1 MKNNIRKKI
10 CVFCGSSNKTEEIY
24 RNAARSLGKIFAE
37 ANLEIIFGGGNVGLM
52 GELADSCIKN
62 KGKITGVI
70 PTHLDKIEV
79 SHKGLTNLHIVD
91 DMHMRKS
98 MMFDFSQAIVI
109 LPGGIGTLDEFFEII
124 TWKQLNL
131 HKKPIVLVNIKNFW
145 DPLINLLNHLKK
157 SNFTNIN
164 TTNDI
169 KIVSKTSEVLSAIL
183 I

>member
-1 MKNNIRKKI
+1 MEIVKSS

-52 GELADSCIKN
+52 GELAASCIKN

-91 DMHMRKS
+91 DS
-98 MMFDFSQAIVI
+98 I
-109 LPGGIGTLDEFFEII
+109 
-124 TWKQLNL
+124 
-131 HKKPIVLVNIKNFW
+131 
-145 DPLINLLNHLKK
+145 
-157 SNFTNIN
+157 
-164 TTNDI
+164 
-169 KIVSKTSEVLSAIL
+169 
-183 I
+183 